1 MSRSNFLVTL
11 ILGILSLASGTALP
25 LSAADPQPQY
35 AAILSVKNMCC
46 AKESVPAIKDLS
58 TVPGV
63 GRVSVDYKSRSLMIE
78 PAAKGVLSPRAVWE
92 AAERVK
98 IGPLRLATAD
108 GVHTSKPRR

>member
-1 MSRSNFLVTL
+1 MPRSNFLVALLLATL
-11 ILGILSLASGTALP
+11 TLTYGMASRI
-25 LSAADPQPQY
+25 SAADPQY

-46 AKESVPAIKDLS
+46 AKESVPAIKELS
-58 TVPGV
+58 KVPGV
-63 GRVSVDYKSRSLMIE
+63 GRVSVDYKTRSLMIE

-98 IGPLRLATAD
+98 IGPVRLATAD